1 MQSISALF
9 TLTDPAP
16 MAMLFE
22 GAAGM
27 LYLYALADFLIL
39 LSCYAIPLAF
49 AYFVWH
55 RKDLQHRWIFL
66 VFSIFILSYG
76 MSHLLSLVLLWKP
89 VYHYHLA
96 MKILTAVVSVGTAY
110 MVFRIIPHAL
120 KIPNPTKLAAEV
132 EAEIQERRE
141 AFVALKTTEI
151 SLRES
156 REQLRKANLEL
167 EARVQSR
174 TEELARQTAVLRRI
188 IDSIPDF
195 IILKDTNSAYLGS
208 NKAFEEFTGKSE
220 QDQIGKT
227 DYDLFD
233 SNLAVSFR
241 SLDRQILETGQTHSQ
256 EEWVTYPDGRQAL
269 LSTVKTPF
277 YGPNGEILGLVGI
290 SRDITDRV
298 AAENS
303 LRQAATVFESTRE
316 GVMITDADKYIFMV
330 NRAFTEM
337 LGYTEQEVL
346 GRSTD
351 MLQSPRHDKDFFR
364 RMWTE
369 IKTVGHW
376 QGEVWNRRKDG
387 SEFPQLLSISAVK
400 DNDGKISQYVSVFTD
415 ISKIK
420 ETEAELEFL
429 AHHDPLTRLPNRRLL
444 LSRISHGIETVKRD
458 GGLLALLMLDLDRF
472 KDVNDSFGHTT
483 GDELLQQVA
492 DRLSK
497 RLRTVDTLTRLGG
510 DEFTVLLQGIAHKE
524 DAGRVASEIVTML
537 GEPWFLSNGFEVR
550 IGSSV
555 GITLFP
561 DHCTTAEEMLQQAD
575 TALYQAKEEGRGRFK
590 YFSENLTLAA
600 RERIALEA
608 ALRRAI
614 TENELRVF
622 YQPQV
627 DIATGEIVGAE
638 ALLRWQH
645 PEDGMMLPSK
655 YITVAEET
663 GLIGAIGDW
672 VLKQTCLQG
681 KQWLDAGFKPINLA
695 VNLSPQQFHHKDI
708 AATVSSTLEE
718 TGFPPELLELELTET
733 ILIKRE
739 HDAVAKMDLLRQQG
753 IRLAID
759 DFGTGYSSLSYLKR
773 FPLDVLK
780 IDKSFVDEIPDQRD
794 DMEIANTVIAIGH
807 TLGFKVLAEGVETED
822 QLAFLREQGCD
833 LYQGYLKS
841 PPLPSEEFEKLLTKQ
856 SASSHA
862 RAA

>member
-1 MQSISALF
+1 VESFQGWFATM
-9 TLTDPAP
+9 DPAP
-16 MAMLFE
+16 F
-22 GAAGM
+22 GASFHWSPGILA
-27 LYLYALADFLIL
+27 LYTVADLLII
-39 LSCYAIPLAF
+39 LSCYAIPVAF

-66 VFSIFILSYG
+66 VFGIFILAYG
-76 MSHLLSLVLLWKP
+76 MTHLVALILLWKP
-89 VYHYHLA
+89 VIWLDIA
-96 MKILTAVVSVGTAY
+96 VKLFTAAISVGTAY
-110 MVFRIIPHAL
+110 MVAKITPHAL
-120 KIPNPTKLAAEV
+120 KIPNPTQLAKEV
-132 EAEIQERRE
+132 EEEIQERRE
-141 AFVALKTTEI
+141 AYVALKTTEI

-156 REQLRKANLEL
+156 REQLRKANMEL
-167 EARVQSR
+167 EARVESR
-174 TEELARQTAVLRRI
+174 TQELARQTAVLRRI
-188 IDSIPDF
+188 IDSIPDL

-208 NKAFEEFTGKSE
+208 NKAFEEFTGKPE
-220 QDQIGKT
+220 EEHIGKT
-227 DYDLFD
+227 DFDLFD
-233 SNLAVSFR
+233 PNLAVTFR
-241 SLDRQILETGQTHSQ
+241 SLDRQIMETGQTRSQ
-256 EEWVTYPDGRQAL
+256 EEWVTYPDGRKAL

-277 YGPNGEILGLVGI
+277 YGPDGEVLGLVGI

-298 AAENS
+298 EAENS

-316 GVMITDADKYIFMV
+316 GVMITNADKHILMV
-330 NRAFTEM
+330 NRAFTEL
-337 LGYTEQEVL
+337 LGYTEAEVL
-346 GRSTD
+346 GKSTD
-351 MLQSPRHDKDFFR
+351 MLQSPRHDAAFFR

-376 QGEVWNRRKDG
+376 QGEVWNRRKNGD
-387 SEFPQLLSISAVK
+387 EFPQLLSISAVK
-400 DNDGKISQYVSVFTD
+400 NNDGKVAQYVSVFTD

-444 LSRISHGIETVKRD
+444 LSRIRHAIESVKRE
-458 GGLLALLMLDLDRF
+458 GGMLALLMLDLDRF

-492 DRLSK
+492 ERLTK

-510 DEFTVLLQGIAHKE
+510 DEFTVLLQGITHRE

-561 DHCTTAEEMLQQAD
+561 DHCATAEEMLQQAD

-590 YFSENLTLAA
+590 YFTEDLTLAA

-614 TENELRVF
+614 TEKELRVY
-622 YQPQV
+622 YQPQI
-627 DIATGEIVGAE
+627 DIASGEIVGAE

-645 PEDGMMLPSK
+645 PEDGMMLPSR
-655 YITVAEET
+655 YIAVAEET

-672 VLKQTCLQG
+672 VLQETCVQG
-681 KQWLDAGFKPINLA
+681 KKWLDAGFPPITLA

-708 AATVSSTLEE
+708 ASTVSQTLQES
-718 TGFPPELLELELTET
+718 GFPPHLLELELTET

-739 HDAVAKMDLLRQQG
+739 QDAVEKMHLLRAQG
-753 IRLAID
+753 IKLAID

-780 IDKSFVDEIPDQRD
+780 IDKSFVDDIPAKRD

-807 TLGFKVLAEGVETED
+807 TLGFKVLAEGVETAE
-822 QLAFLREQGCD
+822 QLEFLKAQGCD
-833 LYQGYLKS
+833 LYQGFLMS
-841 PPLPSEEFEKLLTKQ
+841 PPLPADEFEKLLQKKT
-856 SASSHA
+856 AP
-862 RAA
+862 

>member
-1 MQSISALF
+1 
-9 TLTDPAP
+9 
-16 MAMLFE
+16 
-22 GAAGM
+22 
-27 LYLYALADFLIL
+27 
-39 LSCYAIPLAF
+39 
-49 AYFVWH
+49 
-55 RKDLQHRWIFL
+55 
-66 VFSIFILSYG
+66 
-76 MSHLLSLVLLWKP
+76 
-89 VYHYHLA
+89 
-96 MKILTAVVSVGTAY
+96 
-110 MVFRIIPHAL
+110 
-120 KIPNPTKLAAEV
+120 
-132 EAEIQERRE
+132 
-141 AFVALKTTEI
+141 
-151 SLRES
+151 
-156 REQLRKANLEL
+156 
-167 EARVQSR
+167 
-174 TEELARQTAVLRRI
+174 
-188 IDSIPDF
+188 
-195 IILKDTNSAYLGS
+195 
-208 NKAFEEFTGKSE
+208 
-220 QDQIGKT
+220 
-227 DYDLFD
+227 
-233 SNLAVSFR
+233 
-241 SLDRQILETGQTHSQ
+241 
-256 EEWVTYPDGRQAL
+256 
-269 LSTVKTPF
+269 
-277 YGPNGEILGLVGI
+277 
-290 SRDITDRV
+290 
-298 AAENS
+298 
-303 LRQAATVFESTRE
+303 
-316 GVMITDADKYIFMV
+316 
-330 NRAFTEM
+330 
-337 LGYTEQEVL
+337 
-346 GRSTD
+346 
-351 MLQSPRHDKDFFR
+351 
-364 RMWTE
+364 MWTE

-387 SEFPQLLSISAVK
+387 SEFPQLLSVSAVK
-400 DNDGKISQYVSVFTD
+400 DNEGKVTQYVSVFSD

-444 LSRISHGIETVKRD
+444 LSRIGHGIETVKRE

-492 DRLSK
+492 DRLNK

-524 DAGRVASEIVTML
+524 DAGRVAAEIVSML

-555 GITLFP
+555 GITLYP

-590 YFSENLTLAA
+590 YFSEDLTLAA

-645 PEDGMMLPSK
+645 PEEGMMLPSK
-655 YITVAEET
+655 YIAVAEET

-672 VLKQTCLQG
+672 VLKETCMQG
-681 KQWLDAGFKPINLA
+681 KKWLDAGLNPITLA

-708 AATVSSTLEE
+708 AATVASTLEE
-718 TGFPPELLELELTET
+718 TDFPPHLLELELTET

-739 HDAVAKMDLLRQQG
+739 HDAVAKMDLLREQG

-807 TLGFKVLAEGVETED
+807 TLGFKVLAEGVETEE
-822 QLAFLREQGCD
+822 QLAFLRSQGCD

-841 PPLPSEEFEKLLTKQ
+841 PPLPAEEFENLLRREPSMTAK
-856 SASSHA
+856 
-862 RAA
+862 AA